1 MPKIKMTK
9 SYSEKDVTIYKG
21 LDGIRAKPGMYI
33 GDPSSYHGPN
43 QCVKEVTD
51 NVFDEN
57 LAGRNNFLGVAFK
70 KNGEVVIWDHGGGVP
85 VGKHKTT
92 GKSTLIEVFGS
103 LHAGAK
109 MNAKD
114 SAYAA
119 STGTHG
125 VGSKATNAL
134 SEYFIV
140 TTCREGK
147 WWSVAFKKGK
157 LSQDLKKVK
166 PPKTP
171 NGKTAKRGTV
181 VQFKLDFACFAANAA
196 INIKK
201 IVGSL
206 EIASFLYPGIKI
218 VVVNEFDGT
227 TKTFYQPD
235 GYKELLGI
243 QSKKLGAEMFGKPFI
258 MSSKNLNVVVQW
270 SDYKE
275 EAIKSYVNG
284 SPTVEHGTHVKGFF
298 SAINEALKPYRG
310 KKAKFT
316 PEDLRSGLLGVLNYK
331 MAAPM
336 FDSQTKEKLKTTE
349 AEEDVKKQTLT
360 ALVAYFKGN
369 KTFARELCSRAAEF
383 NKLGAQFAA
392 SKKLASKLT
401 SNKSRAM
408 LPAKLATSTTKD
420 PKKRELFVVEGDSAG
435 GTAKKA
441 RDSYFQEI
449 LPLRGKIINAYGPSG
464 ARAFENNEV
473 IALLQA
479 IGYSPKNKHPEKH
492 LRVGKIFIMAD
503 ADPDGHHIALLVLSI
518 LYRVLPPLF
527 VDKMVYMVNTPL
539 FMASHR
545 DKQFIGN
552 TRKEVL
558 DQAGSKA
565 KGVIVTRFKG
575 LGEISPDSGVLQA
588 IAFNPKTRDVT
599 LVDALAKS
607 ERPQFVA
614 LAGESPQQ
622 RKRLLFDEIR
632 TTTGE

>member
-1 MPKIKMTK
+1 
-9 SYSEKDVTIYKG
+9 
-21 LDGIRAKPGMYI
+21 
-33 GDPSSYHGPN
+33 
-43 QCVKEVTD
+43 
-51 NVFDEN
+51 
-57 LAGRNNFLGVAFK
+57 
-70 KNGEVVIWDHGGGVP
+70 
-85 VGKHKTT
+85 
-92 GKSTLIEVFGS
+92 
-103 LHAGAK
+103 
-109 MNAKD
+109 
-114 SAYAA
+114 
-119 STGTHG
+119 
-125 VGSKATNAL
+125 
-134 SEYFIV
+134 
-140 TTCREGK
+140 
-147 WWSVAFKKGK
+147 
-157 LSQDLKKVK
+157 
-166 PPKTP
+166 
-171 NGKTAKRGTV
+171 
-181 VQFKLDFACFAANAA
+181 
-196 INIKK
+196 
-201 IVGSL
+201 
-206 EIASFLYPGIKI
+206 
-218 VVVNEFDGT
+218 
-227 TKTFYQPD
+227 
-235 GYKELLGI
+235 
-243 QSKKLGAEMFGKPFI
+243 
-258 MSSKNLNVVVQW
+258 
-270 SDYKE
+270 
-275 EAIKSYVNG
+275 
-284 SPTVEHGTHVKGFF
+284 
-298 SAINEALKPYRG
+298 
-310 KKAKFT
+310 
-316 PEDLRSGLLGVLNYK
+316 
-331 MAAPM
+331 
-336 FDSQTKEKLKTTE
+336 
-349 AEEDVKKQTLT
+349 
-360 ALVAYFKGN
+360 LVAYFKGN